1 MDGRR
6 GDHQT
11 GLHPAGGVGQSGPAA
26 RAFFDVGRTGGVTG
40 RSLIVPTTFFGQPHA
55 SRLITA
61 LYIGL

>member
-1 MDGRR
+1 
-6 GDHQT
+6 
-11 GLHPAGGVGQSGPAA
+11 LHPAGGVGQSGPAA